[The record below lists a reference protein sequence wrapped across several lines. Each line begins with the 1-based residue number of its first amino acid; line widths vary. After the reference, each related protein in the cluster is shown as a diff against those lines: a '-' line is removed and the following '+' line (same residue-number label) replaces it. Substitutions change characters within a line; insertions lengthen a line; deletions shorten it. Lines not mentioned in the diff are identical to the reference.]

1 MFGIRWVRVLPKE
14 QGKAEQVTV
23 ELTASSVESTLADD
37 IVFAGTQ
44 SCYMR
49 KGRPQ
54 EDDPILK
61 LGDELRGGSVLHA
74 CFC

>member
-1 MFGIRWVRVLPKE
+1 MFGTRWGEASPKE
-14 QGKAEQVTV
+14 QGKAEQLTV
-23 ELTASSVESTLADD
+23 ELTASPVESTRAIE
-37 IVFAGTQ
+37 IVFVETR

-49 KGRPQ
+49 KGRP
-54 EDDPILK
+54 EEGDPILK